1 MSYNNFLNNKT
12 LKSADDLAEF
22 SILDM
27 QNRDSNDYFFNKS
40 DLEKMDHFMRLI
52 ERYKLCNKSYYYFN
66 EGSKLWI
73 EENTEDSVI
82 NRICQETEAIL
93 TPEKKHVLNMLYKL
107 EEPLEKK
114 KKDKT
119 ITESETEKLNEIS
132 TAIKEFNKFI
142 DKNIKE
148 HLKTKF
154 ARSVL
159 SFFHHKIT
167 DPEFMEKINI
177 NNHHLLPMRRM
188 NLNLQTMKMEDRT
201 KEQHFTRCLNIDNID
216 DVNDNDE
223 YFKKVDS
230 FFNDICSNHQPKKDY
245 LQKILGYF
253 LSGAVPLGR
262 CFFIFYGNGK
272 NGKSALIEVIQEIMG
287 SFYCKSVESSVII
300 KKGMKNAGQA
310 SPEIEVLDYGLR
322 LALLS
327 ETEDGDK
334 LNESLIK
341 NITGYDSISYRPL
354 YGKQKQLKAEAK
366 LCMLTN
372 NKPHFNLSTSMIDR
386 LRFIDFKSR
395 FLNDAELTKEK
406 AFDDDNK
413 LKEFYY
419 KAEPELVKELK
430 TNLKE
435 YVLLWMVI
443 GAKKFFNDGHLNI
456 PDDKTMQFENLSYIN
471 ELDSVQRF
479 IDECCIVGEN
489 EKELSSNVKDL
500 YNKFCTDE
508 TIPALKPA
516 KLKEVLTRRFEVKKD
531 NNNYYYGFK
540 IKPYEND
547 PSDLDY

>member
-142 DKNIKE
+142 DKTIKE
-148 HLKTKF
+148 HQKTKF

-177 NNHHLLPMRRM
+177 NNHHLLPLRRM

-223 YFKKVDS
+223 YFKKVDN

-310 SPEIEVLDYGLR
+310 SPELEALDYGLR
-322 LALLS
+322 LALS
-327 ETEDGDK
+327 
-334 LNESLIK
+334 
-341 NITGYDSISYRPL
+341 
-354 YGKQKQLKAEAK
+354 
-366 LCMLTN
+366 
-372 NKPHFNLSTSMIDR
+372 
-386 LRFIDFKSR
+386 
-395 FLNDAELTKEK
+395 
-406 AFDDDNK
+406 
-413 LKEFYY
+413 
-419 KAEPELVKELK
+419 
-430 TNLKE
+430 
-435 YVLLWMVI
+435 
-443 GAKKFFNDGHLNI
+443 
-456 PDDKTMQFENLSYIN
+456 
-471 ELDSVQRF
+471 
-479 IDECCIVGEN
+479 
-489 EKELSSNVKDL
+489 
-500 YNKFCTDE
+500 
-508 TIPALKPA
+508 
-516 KLKEVLTRRFEVKKD
+516 
-531 NNNYYYGFK
+531 
-540 IKPYEND
+540 PY
-547 PSDLDY
+547 